1 MVHLKNIES
10 PEDSFLEIKFENEM
24 GHYSLKLQNPKHVK
38 FNTGF
43 VLNEHLGASITI
55 LMCLLLKKKKKNF
68 CISNKTPVNFE
79 ENSKESSIIIIQTD
93 ENVISNTIR

>member
-1 MVHLKNIES
+1 
-10 PEDSFLEIKFENEM
+10 
-24 GHYSLKLQNPKHVK
+24 
-38 FNTGF
+38 
-43 VLNEHLGASITI
+43 
-55 LMCLLLKKKKKNF
+55 LKKKKKKF